1 MENDSN
7 DIEIKSE
14 TGDNNN
20 DGFICEVCS
29 KCCESKTKTFFFY
42 ICLKCISMPSFPWNE
57 PFLTINSLLLFV
69 QLFSSPT
76 QPDTSVGNVPY
87 LSSVSTNNKKI

>member
-14 TGDNNN
+14 TDVNN
-20 DGFICEVCS
+20 ICEVCS

-42 ICLKCISMPSFPWNE
+42 ICLKCISMPSFP
-57 PFLTINSLLLFV
+57 
-69 QLFSSPT
+69 
-76 QPDTSVGNVPY
+76 
-87 LSSVSTNNKKI
+87 